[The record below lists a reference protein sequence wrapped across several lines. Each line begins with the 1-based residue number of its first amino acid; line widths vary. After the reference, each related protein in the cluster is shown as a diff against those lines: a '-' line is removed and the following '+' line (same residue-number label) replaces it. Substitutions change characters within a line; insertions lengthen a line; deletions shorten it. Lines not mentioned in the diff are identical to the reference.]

1 MEMEIDDAVLA
12 DLVRQFPEL
21 YDKGNENFKDKN
33 IKQNAWETISSTLNV
48 DVKSAQTRW
57 NVLRNRFSVERKRE
71 KNVPSGSGAKKTW
84 LLYSAL
90 SFLDN
95 HIAMRKTI
103 GNITAPTEPQ
113 PLASTSPWSSLNI
126 MLEDDSMCGGT
137 QEILSESS
145 ETLEQTLQENG
156 KYEISTADK
165 ENNPNKQ
172 FSQQERINLFK
183 NETPPLKKKR
193 KKGEETN
200 IMTKLSSAFDNFND
214 YLKKKENPKEIPP
227 NLEHESIINF
237 VKLVG
242 NDLMQLK
249 NKKILHSAE
258 IEIMQ
263 VVKKALAEDMTD
275 E

>member
-33 IKQNAWETISSTLNV
+33 IKQNAWETISTLNV
-48 DVKSAQTRW
+48 DVKSAQTSW

-71 KNVPSGSGAKKTW
+71 KNIPSGSGAKKTW

-95 HIAMRKTI
+95 HIAMRKSFRTI
-103 GNITAPTEPQ
+103 LNITAPTEPQ
-113 PLASTSPWSSLNI
+113 PLTSTSPWSSLNI

-137 QEILSESS
+137 
-145 ETLEQTLQENG
+145 
-156 KYEISTADK
+156 ADK

-172 FSQQERINLFK
+172 YSQQKKINLFK

-193 KKGEETN
+193 KKAEETN

-214 YLKKKENPKEIPP
+214 Y
-227 NLEHESIINF
+227 
-237 VKLVG
+237 
-242 NDLMQLK
+242 
-249 NKKILHSAE
+249 
-258 IEIMQ
+258 
-263 VVKKALAEDMTD
+263 
-275 E
+275 